1 MIRSR
6 KFFGG
11 VAGSVLMAS
20 ALGVG
25 AVAASGASEAFVG
38 AATASYEPG
47 ALSIEGAVPGPAFE
61 GSVNVVNN
69 VGERPGKVGFTD
81 AQGRVL
87 ARTNGA
93 GDDGVASHAF
103 AFKFKGF
110 NSAASWQNT
119 VPFALGSR
127 NGRDTLWTP
136 QFRNVG
142 IQPVHMGEFSTDN
155 GVGDQDSTVGII
167 RQGAFRAVDGDFGA
181 AVNCNRPGKVCFQR
195 FNGTA
200 WQQIGRTN
208 GAGDDGQLISFTVLT
223 VRTGYTLDST
233 GKIVNIEQAV
243 PVAQINGISHGR
255 LLGLQTPNFGNT
267 IGTQTML
274 SLPKLP

>member
-6 KFFGG
+6 RFFGG
-11 VAGSVLMAS
+11 VAGLVLVAS

-25 AVAASGASEAFVG
+25 AVSASGTGETLVG
-38 AATASYEPG
+38 AAGSSYEPG
-47 ALSIEGAVPGPAFE
+47 ALDIEGAVPGTATGGPVTVF
-61 GSVNVVNN
+61 NN
-69 VGERPGKVGFTD
+69 VGGREGKVGFVTD
-81 AQGRVL
+81 GRLL

-93 GDDGVASHAF
+93 GNDGVASHAF
-103 AFKFKGF
+103 AFRFQGF
-110 NSAASWQNT
+110 NGAASWQNT

-155 GVGDQDSTVGII
+155 GAGDQDPTVGII
-167 RQGAFRAVDGDFGA
+167 RQGNFRAVDGDFGA

-195 FNGTA
+195 LNGTA

-208 GAGDDGQLISFTVLT
+208 GPGDDGQLISFTVVT
-223 VRTGYTLDST
+223 VRTGYTLDSM
-233 GKIVNIEQAV
+233 GKIVNTEQAV
-243 PVAQINGISHGR
+243 PVAQINGISHGQ